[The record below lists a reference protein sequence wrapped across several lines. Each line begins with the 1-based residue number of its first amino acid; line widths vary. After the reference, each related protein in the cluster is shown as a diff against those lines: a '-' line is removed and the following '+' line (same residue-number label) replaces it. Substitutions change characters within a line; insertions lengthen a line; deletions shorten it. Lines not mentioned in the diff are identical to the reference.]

1 VALAERAARARGRG
15 RGSLAPASYI
25 AAPVLERAVGT
36 GVVRG
41 AGRAAAYVDFDGFV
55 VALTAPGVALMP
67 NGIAVG
73 VHPDELAW
81 ARPGARVSASPG
93 RLGDVG
99 WDAECPPVWQARLCL
114 GVFARAAD
122 VRARAADVRAR
133 AADVRARGAAILAAC
148 GVEPEADPVAL
159 AGAVRARGVGDD
171 PKAMALLLGSM
182 AARDPARAA
191 AACELLVGRGPGL
204 TPEGD
209 DLIAATAS
217 VVSALGS
224 WSEGERRAWRDAVLA
239 SGLRSRTTSLSAT
252 LTELAAAGDVI
263 EPVHGL
269 FGGEGTWRAA
279 LRRLLGIGGSTG
291 PAYAVAAGAAAFL
304 GAA

>member
-1 VALAERAARARGRG
+1 MTLAERAERARG
-15 RGSLAPASYI
+15 SVAPASYI
-25 AAPVLERAVGT
+25 AAPVLERAGGT
-36 GVVRG
+36 GVVRGADTGVVRAAGTGIVRG

-73 VHPDELAW
+73 IHPDELEW
-81 ARPGARVSASPG
+81 ARRGARVSAAPG

-99 WDAECPPVWQARLCL
+99 WDAECPPVWEARLCL
-114 GVFARAAD
+114 GLCARG
-122 VRARAADVRAR
+122 
-133 AADVRARGAAILAAC
+133 ADVRARGAAILAAC

-159 AGAVRARGVGDD
+159 AGSVGARGVGDD
-171 PKAMALLLGSM
+171 PKAMALLLGSVGG
-182 AARDPARAA
+182 RDPVRAA
-191 AACELLVGRGPGL
+191 AAGELLVGRGPGL

-209 DLIAATAS
+209 DLVAATAG

-224 WSEGERRAWRDAVLA
+224 WSESERRAWREAVLGC
-239 SGLRSRTTSLSAT
+239 GLRSCTTSLSAT
-252 LTELAAAGDVI
+252 LIELAAAGDVI

-269 FGGEGTWRAA
+269 FGGGEGTWRAA

-291 PAYAVAAGAAAFL
+291 AAYAVAAGAAAFL

>member
-1 VALAERAARARGRG
+1 MAFAERAARAH
-15 RGSLAPASYI
+15 GSLAPASYI
-25 AAPVLERAVGT
+25 AAPVLGRAVGT
-36 GVVRG
+36 GVMRG

-73 VHPDELAW
+73 THPDELGW

-99 WDAECPPVWQARLCL
+99 WDAGCPPVWEARLCL
-114 GVFARAAD
+114 GVS
-122 VRARAADVRAR
+122 AR

-148 GVEPEADPVAL
+148 GVEPEPDPVAL
-159 AGAVRARGVGDD
+159 AAAVGTRGVGDD
-171 PKAMALLLGSM
+171 PKAMALLLGSV
-182 AARDPARAA
+182 ATRDPAQAA

-217 VVSALGS
+217 VLSALGS
-224 WSEGERRAWRDAVLA
+224 WSGGERRAWRDAVLA
-239 SGLRSRTTSLSAT
+239 CGLRSRTTSLSAT
-252 LTELAAAGDVI
+252 LIELAAAGDVI
-263 EPVHGL
+263 EPVQGL
-269 FGGEGTWRAA
+269 FGGGKGTWRAA